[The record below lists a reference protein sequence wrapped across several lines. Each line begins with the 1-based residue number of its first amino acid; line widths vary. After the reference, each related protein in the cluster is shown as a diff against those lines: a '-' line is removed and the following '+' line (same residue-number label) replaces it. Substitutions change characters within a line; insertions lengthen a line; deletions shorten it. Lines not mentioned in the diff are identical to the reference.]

1 MKIDYSRVAVH
12 EAGHVVM
19 ALMLGLNV
27 QGCRI
32 GSGGYQ
38 REAGRCTV
46 IDPDPV
52 GIVRFLVSMGG
63 VMAEDRIFGDDRG
76 GGLDRVQAAAYLHN
90 WSAHFRR
97 FRSDDAL
104 RDLLS
109 DISELFD
116 SDECRSILLYASR
129 RIHADR
135 QLTKRELL
143 ETARRIHRWR
153 DCSDISARVVVLG
166 AAEPASG
173 LRGAVRD
180 LMRFLKRLVE
190 KIREI

>member
-19 ALMLGLNV
+19 ALMLDLNV

-32 GSGGYQ
+32 GPGGCQ

-97 FRSDDAL
+97 FRPDDAL

-153 DCSDISARVVVLG
+153 DCNDISARVAVLG
-166 AAEPASG
+166 SVEPPSG